1 MMKWIVIWLNVRLTV
16 YVFIGENWALLDFI
30 DNMNNHNLFE
40 KGEYVVLA
48 IDNSID
54 DVMDNQ
60 VEIFDQKIK
69 SFSRNLSLF
78 SELQ

>member
-1 MMKWIVIWLNVRLTV
+1 MSAGCNNNSCNFFIELARLKPFSQNYLV

-30 DNMNNHNLFE
+30 DIMNDRNLFA

-54 DVMDNQ
+54 DVSDNQ
-60 VEIFDQKIK
+60 VQI
-69 SFSRNLSLF
+69 R
-78 SELQ
+78 